1 MQVKKEEELAK
12 AINDNKNYME
22 IEGDLANNI
31 FKIKAT
37 GNVTWVIA
45 LGSIGL
51 AAVAIIYHSKNN
63 SSSHGSKLSFAAGGI
78 GVATAGVAVSIL
90 GLATTISA
98 IKIATAGNGKEI
110 LEKLRDYRME
120 KISDTKL
127 ILKK

>member
-63 SSSHGSKLSFAAGGI
+63 SSSHGSKLSFAAG
-78 GVATAGVAVSIL
+78 
-90 GLATTISA
+90 
-98 IKIATAGNGKEI
+98 NGKEI